1 MKTKKR
7 IAFLT
12 LICCLAT
19 CFYMPTVSVSADSA
33 DSAEKNAY
41 SEGYVLIN
49 GLNPIEDLLDGDGV
63 LTRGE
68 FIGSVVRIMNYDYAA
83 DTKLGFDDVEEGEA
97 LYNVLSLAV
106 SEGLVSNSESFRPND
121 AVTYSEIMA
130 VAIRALGYERLAGE
144 YPQGYHILGQKLE
157 LDKGISYDSITED
170 DIYIILYNML
180 KTKPLSET
188 YELSGGEVQV
198 SIDAVNSIEEKTL
211 LEREYDVYSVE
222 GIMTAN
228 NYSKAATRNDD
239 GENKRIT
246 VGGFSMKSSDFN
258 EYLGYNVKAYYKKET
273 EEAVLV
279 YPYCTNEVVLTADIL
294 DDTVKE
300 GKTLKFTTEYNTK
313 YYTEESFEVILNGK
327 YDYSYKPE
335 EFKDFAGFVTLIDND
350 RDGRYDVVKLD
361 KYEYIYD
368 ARVNKF
374 DEAIYDNKNSQMA
387 IRIFESDAD
396 IYIFDYSSKEQRDIS
411 DIAEGA
417 CLAVKTSRDK
427 KLCEVYILS
436 DTVSGTVESYNE
448 KSKKIKIGKN
458 EYTVSSKF
466 TKRYSTSALFRGAM
480 SFKLGVNGE
489 IIEVSDVSEGFS
501 YGYLVGTSYD
511 EFKGSGA
518 VKIFTSEGKTEQFDI
533 GEKLTLDGASKN
545 GKVIKSVS
553 NYQLVRYMLNQ
564 KGAVIKL
571 DTPEKVSDTL
581 ADFVDPL
588 TKDNDNSLTSYEKL
602 GTSFYYRASTSTFM
616 PTAENNNSF
625 CFRTSGAVIFAIPKD
640 EADTENYYIASSGEF
655 TNATY
660 PVSAY
665 DVSPEGKAGAI
676 IYKYD
681 PSTIST
687 AIENEAVMVVE
698 RVENAINSENEK
710 KLLLTGWSEGKFVEY
725 FAEPEIKIEKKS
737 GLNSLYPGDI
747 IRLKAR
753 DGEIKSLL
761 VQFDAHPKTF
771 AKNDVTGVSAFNG
784 TATGYHFQ
792 SGKAYS
798 KADGY
803 IYLARDKDENGKYK
817 YDLKDLGL
825 FYIKPATVLVVDCEN
840 DNRLRP
846 GTADDIVTY
855 CEDGENND
863 FVVLKQQTYY
873 TKNVIIY
880 KGAAK

>member
-19 CFYMPTVSVSADSA
+19 CFYMPTASVSA

-41 SEGYVLIN
+41 SEGYTLIN

-63 LTRGE
+63 LSRGE
-68 FIGSVVRIMNYDYAA
+68 FISSVVRIMNYDYTA
-83 DTKLGFDDVEEGEA
+83 DTKLDFDDVEEGEA

-106 SEGLVSNSESFRPND
+106 CEGLVSNSESFRPGD
-121 AVTYSEIMA
+121 AATYSEIMA
-130 VAIRALGYERLAGE
+130 VAVRALGYERLAGE
-144 YPQGYHILGQKLE
+144 YPQGYHILAQKLD
-157 LDKGISYDSITED
+157 LDKGISYSGITED

-180 KTKPLSET
+180 NTKTLSET
-188 YELSGGEVQV
+188 YELSLGGVNV
-198 SIDAVNSIEEKTL
+198 SIDAVNSVDEKTL
-211 LEREYDVYSVE
+211 LERGYDVYCIE

-228 NYSKAATRNDD
+228 NYTKAASRNDG

-246 VGGFSMKSSDFN
+246 VGGVSLKSLKFN
-258 EYLGYNVKAYYKKET
+258 EYLGYNVKAYYQKET
-273 EEAVLV
+273 EEAVLI

-294 DDTVKE
+294 DDAVKE

-327 YDYSYKPE
+327 FDYSYKAE

-350 RDGRYDVVKLD
+350 RNGRYDVVKLD

-374 DEAIYDNKNSQMA
+374 DEAIYDNKNSKTA

-396 IYIFDYSSKEQRDIS
+396 IYIFDYSSKEQKDIS

-417 CLAVKTSRDK
+417 SLAVKNSRDK
-427 KLCEVYILS
+427 KLIEVYILT
-436 DTVSGTVESYNE
+436 DTVSGVVESYNSQ
-448 KSKKIKIGKN
+448 SKKIKIGGKEYVVSKN
-458 EYTVSSKF
+458 F
-466 TKRYSTSALFRGAM
+466 TDRYAASALFRGAM
-480 SFKLGVNGE
+480 SFKLGVNND
-489 IIEVSDVSEGFS
+489 IIEISDAAESFG
-501 YGYLVGTSYD
+501 YGYLMGTSYD
-511 EFKGSGA
+511 EFKGEGA
-518 VKIFTSEGKTEQFDI
+518 VKLFTSDGKTEQFEI
-533 GEKLTLDGASKN
+533 GEKLTLDGISGS
-545 GKVIKSVS
+545 GKAVKSVS
-553 NYQLVRYMLNQ
+553 NYKLVRYMLNSN
-564 KGAVIKL
+564 GMLIKL
-571 DTPEKVSDTL
+571 DTPEVVS
-581 ADFVDPL
+581 AAQANFVDPIA
-588 TKDNDNSLTSYEKL
+588 KDGDNSLTSFEKL
-602 GTSFYYRASTSTFM
+602 GASFYYRASTSTFM
-616 PTAENNNSF
+616 PTTDNGNSF
-625 CFRTSGAVIFAIPKD
+625 CFRTTGAVIFAVPVNETLVD
-640 EADTENYYIASSGEF
+640 DYYIAQSGEF

-660 PVSAY
+660 NVTAY
-665 DVSPEGKAGAI
+665 DVSPEGSAGAI

-681 PSTIST
+681 SSSIAT
-687 AIENEAVMVVE
+687 AIENEAVIVVE
-698 RVENAINSENEK
+698 EVANAINSENEK

-725 FAEPEIKIEKKS
+725 FMDPEIKIEKKS

-747 IRLKAR
+747 IRFKAR

-803 IYLARDKDENGKYK
+803 IYLAREKDSDGNWLYGIGN
-817 YDLKDLGL
+817 LGL

-840 DNRLRP
+840 GNRLRP
-846 GTADDIVTY
+846 GTVDDIVTY
-855 CEDGENND
+855 CENGDESD